1 MTGEIMAEDIGEEE
15 IEADQYLVFVVK
27 SQEFGFQAKWVQ
39 EVTSMLVV
47 SEVPNAP
54 PYVEGII
61 NLRGR
66 LASVIN
72 FRRKFG
78 FKSKKQDEDT
88 RIIIIEHNG
97 FPIGVVVDSVEEVI
111 KIPDGTVQKL
121 PESTTTSVSE
131 EYIKGVGMLENR
143 LVMLLDVEKVITK
156 DESVELSSITQ
167 AVDIA
172 VKSPVTAQP
181 VEA

>member
-1 MTGEIMAEDIGEEE
+1 M
-15 IEADQYLVFVVK
+15 
-27 SQEFGFQAKWVQ
+27 
-39 EVTSMLVV
+39 
-47 SEVPNAP
+47 
-54 PYVEGII
+54 
-61 NLRGR
+61 
-66 LASVIN
+66 
-72 FRRKFG
+72 
-78 FKSKKQDEDT
+78 
-88 RIIIIEHNG
+88 
-97 FPIGVVVDSVEEVI
+97 
-111 KIPDGTVQKL
+111 QKL

>member
-1 MTGEIMAEDIGEEE
+1 
-15 IEADQYLVFVVK
+15 
-27 SQEFGFQAKWVQ
+27 
-39 EVTSMLVV
+39 MLGV

-66 LASVIN
+66 LTSVIN

-78 FKSKKQDEDT
+78 FESKEHDEDT

-97 FPIGVVVDSVEEVI
+97 FPVGVVVDSVDEVI
-111 KIPDGTVQKL
+111 KIPEETVQKL

-131 EYIKGVGMLENR
+131 EYIRGVGMLENR
-143 LVMLLDVEKVITK
+143 LIMLLDVDKVLTK
-156 DESVELSSITQ
+156 TESIDLAAISQ
-167 AVDIA
+167 AVDQA
-172 VKSPVTAQP
+172 GKTPETAQP